1 MDDISFEEL
10 LSPTSDRMIF
20 RGIWGSH
27 AYGTNTPES
36 DRDTIVVFMMEQRHY
51 LAIGDQVRLLWI

>member
-1 MDDISFEEL
+1 MDDISFEKL
-10 LSPTSDRMIF
+10 LSPTSDRVIF

-36 DRDTIVVFMMEQRHY
+36 DRDTIGVFMMEQRHY
-51 LAIGDQVRLLWI
+51 LAIGDPVRLLWI